1 MIAKLAAEGEAI
13 LLISSEIEEIM
24 GLSHRVVVLSRG
36 RVAAQ
41 LQGAALTEKAVIE
54 AAFSGG

>member
-1 MIAKLAAEGEAI
+1 
-13 LLISSEIEEIM
+13 M

-36 RVAAQ
+36 KVAAQ
-41 LQGAALTEKAVIE
+41 LSGAALTEAAVMQ